1 MVSPSEHLALPDTRD
16 IIEGTRVAKVAAH
29 VGDLSRR
36 REAEL
41 PRQAAMA
48 EARRTL
54 DWEAQYALALF
65 GDHARAV
72 HDRDGAC
79 ETCSMCG
86 DLCAIKIV
94 EHALEKK
101 I

>member
-1 MVSPSEHLALPDTRD
+1 
-16 IIEGTRVAKVAAH
+16 
-29 VGDLSRR
+29 
-36 REAEL
+36 
-41 PRQAAMA
+41 
-48 EARRTL
+48 ARRTL

-72 HDRDGAC
+72 HDRDGVC

-94 EHALEKK
+94 EKALEKK

>member
-1 MVSPSEHLALPDTRD
+1 MVVVNGVLVKGTRD
-16 IIEGTRVAKVAAH
+16 ARVEARG
-29 VGDLSRR
+29 GDVRSRR
-36 REAEL
+36 GVEL
-41 PRQAAMA
+41 PGQAAMA
-48 EARRTL
+48 EDRRNL
-54 DWEAQYALALF
+54 DGEAQYALALF

-72 HDRDGAC
+72 HDRDGVC

-94 EHALEKK
+94 EKALEKK